1 MAGARW
7 LELDR
12 AELDRSMRFVQR
24 VMPNRLSMHPPQAE
38 RHRLSAD
45 DVYFLLEIREC
56 KTGDVLVSK
65 ALCLGQATE
74 DARGPG
80 YCWLVPEMPTVI
92 DSSWCLDGSGFYR
105 RTDGRVHH
113 LDFLLSRRPGE
124 SFHFP
129 WGQQRIAV
137 PCCETR

>member
-1 MAGARW
+1 
-7 LELDR
+7 
-12 AELDRSMRFVQR
+12 MRFVQR

-74 DARGPG
+74 DARSWVR
-80 YCWLVPEMPTVI
+80 WLVPEMPTVI
-92 DSSWCLDGSGFYR
+92 DSRG
-105 RTDGRVHH
+105 
-113 LDFLLSRRPGE
+113 
-124 SFHFP
+124 
-129 WGQQRIAV
+129 A
-137 PCCETR
+137 